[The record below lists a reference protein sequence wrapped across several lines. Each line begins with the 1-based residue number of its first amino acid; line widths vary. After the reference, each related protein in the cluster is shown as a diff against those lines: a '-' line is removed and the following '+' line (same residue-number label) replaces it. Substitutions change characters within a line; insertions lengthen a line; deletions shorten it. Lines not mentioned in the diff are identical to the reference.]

1 MSEARTF
8 YAPLPQ
14 KLLMVLD
21 RLMALGLVEPAPLV
35 EWALTSQPDLD
46 QDQQDPSTDGAQDQ
60 QDAPTVGAGEA
71 GGDQAMG
78 EAAAEG
84 RKAGAKAVKAVDSW
98 PSARWELL
106 HYAIERCLLR
116 SVELQQKITTQ
127 EELVGVLQA
136 KVRVAW
142 EEAKGGGKREG
153 ATSKGPAEGG
163 KGGKEQL
170 LGVLQV
176 MVRVTREGVK
186 VRVMWGEAKVR
197 GTEDEVKATAAQK
210 EARGKEQSGFG
221 PSSEKRGGGAD
232 GFKLCA
238 RVAQAGAG
246 G

>member
-35 EWALTSQPDLD
+35 EWTLTSQPDLD
-46 QDQQDPSTDGAQDQ
+46 QDQQDSPADGAQDQ
-60 QDAPTVGAGEA
+60 QDAPTAGAGEA

-84 RKAGAKAVKAVDSW
+84 PKAGAKAVKAVDSW

-136 KVRVAW
+136 KVRVACEGMKMMITW
-142 EEAKGGGKREG
+142 GEAQGKEVGGKAERRCCLVRRTICELVAGEQGRGRGERQGDSKGGGETGREELVG
-153 ATSKGPAEGG
+153 GAAHICYTAASRAFLTHTLCTATSHAH
-163 KGGKEQL
+163 L
-170 LGVLQV
+170 VHSSHRRL
-176 MVRVTREGVK
+176 TR
-186 VRVMWGEAKVR
+186 
-197 GTEDEVKATAAQK
+197 
-210 EARGKEQSGFG
+210 
-221 PSSEKRGGGAD
+221 
-232 GFKLCA
+232 
-238 RVAQAGAG
+238 
-246 G
+246 